1 MRNISRP
8 IIAGAVGVL
17 LLTAVTVPVC
27 AFAEG
32 QNDAVT
38 SQQDEAAAVFDD
50 VAVTADDDIMAVQGD
65 SSAADEG
72 TQQEPEQDA
81 SGAFANSFRFVDGYL
96 IDGASTETSPE
107 DVGISTAAIDFSKGG
122 NTWSNAGGGTYV
134 ATGTDGSTG
143 MTVTGAKGFGIDVSS
158 WQGTIDWAM
167 VKASGI
173 VDYAIIRCGW
183 GDNFRSQD
191 DREFLNNVRGCL
203 NNGIPFGIYI
213 YSYAYNTSMAQSE
226 ASHVMRLLSEAGL
239 SPSKVAYPIYLDL
252 EQQDSSGRPSGMDD
266 GVFHTVSNQMLE
278 QIAITF
284 CSSIEN
290 AGYNAG
296 VYANKNWWT
305 NYLTESSFGE
315 WSKWV
320 AQYNTSCTY
329 SGSYDMWQCM
339 SNGRIP
345 GIDGNVDINFD
356 FVDLENLA
364 PEDPSNGGTAAMYR
378 LYNPNTGE
386 HLYTSDRNERNTLVR
401 IGWIYE
407 QIGWHAPSSSST
419 PVYRLYN
426 PNNGDHHYTTDSHER
441 DVLRSIGWNYEN
453 ICWYSDDSKEVVL
466 YRLFNPNQLG
476 PGAHHYTRDANE
488 RDTLVRL
495 GWRSEGIAW
504 YGLK

>member
-38 SQQDEAAAVFDD
+38 SQQDEAAAVSDD

-158 WQGTIDWAM
+158 WQGTIDWAK

-183 GDNFRSQD
+183 GDNYRSQD

-266 GVFHTVSNQMLE
+266 GVHHTVSNQMLE

-305 NYLTESSFGE
+305 NYLTGSSFGE

-339 SNGRIP
+339 SNGRIS
-345 GIDGNVDINFD
+345 GINGNVDINFD
-356 FVDLENLA
+356 FVGLESLA
-364 PEDPSNGGTAAMYR
+364 PESDDESGNSPMMR
-378 LYNPNTGE
+378 LYNPNSGE
-386 HLYTSDRNERNTLVR
+386 HLY
-401 IGWIYE
+401 
-407 QIGWHAPSSSST
+407 SSS
-419 PVYRLYN
+419 
-426 PNNGDHHYTTDSHER
+426 
-441 DVLRSIGWNYEN
+441 
-453 ICWYSDDSKEVVL
+453 K
-466 YRLFNPNQLG
+466 
-476 PGAHHYTRDANE
+476 
-488 RDTLVRL
+488 
-495 GWRSEGIAW
+495 
-504 YGLK
+504 K